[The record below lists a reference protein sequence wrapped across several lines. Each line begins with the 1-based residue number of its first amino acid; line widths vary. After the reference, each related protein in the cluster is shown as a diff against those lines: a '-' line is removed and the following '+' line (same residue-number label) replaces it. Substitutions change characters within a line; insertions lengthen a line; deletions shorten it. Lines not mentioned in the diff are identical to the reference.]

1 MAGFLPP
8 GTGGRERLCA
18 TVALIGLGAACL
30 LAKRRPSNLEP
41 SAPAGPPRPS
51 QMTAPRPRKIRP
63 QVVDLRADS
72 EEQIRCKCRAAI
84 EGTLTPML
92 ALRNHGC
99 ESVCADMATRA
110 RAHHNTASLAG
121 AQQACELDGPLASL
135 AGVAR
140 AELMA
145 LTQRLLKILANDA
158 ELGQLEGRLCL
169 RAYPA
174 QHEETVRLGAHCDAT
189 LLTLLWSNAPGLQ
202 VMDPTTVPDW
212 TPADVMGY
220 GLPSMTGVPKQ
231 LQESQWAEV
240 DLPWADGCLL
250 LTVGTAWI
258 SYPGTARLPAAQSAV
273 LHRVVAHSGVERVSL
288 PFLVDTAAKEQLQ

>member
-1 MAGFLPP
+1 
-8 GTGGRERLCA
+8 
-18 TVALIGLGAACL
+18 
-30 LAKRRPSNLEP
+30 
-41 SAPAGPPRPS
+41 
-51 QMTAPRPRKIRP
+51 
-63 QVVDLRADS
+63 
-72 EEQIRCKCRAAI
+72 
-84 EGTLTPML
+84 ML

-99 ESVCADMATRA
+99 EAVCADMATRA
-110 RAHHNTASLAG
+110 REHHNTASITEG
-121 AQQACELDGPLASL
+121 QQACELDGPLASL

-140 AELMA
+140 AELTA
-145 LTQRLLKILANDA
+145 LTHRLLTILAGGNADI
-158 ELGQLEGRLCL
+158 GQLEGRLCL

-202 VMDPTTVPDW
+202 VMDPATVPDW

-220 GLPSMTGVPKQ
+220 GLPSMAGAPKL

-250 LTVGTAWI
+250 MTVGTAWM
-258 SYPGTARLPAAQSAV
+258 SHPENARLPAAKSAV

-288 PFLVDTAAKEQLQ
+288 PFLVDTVAEE